1 MRRNVTGTRK
11 RRRIFWPA
19 AAAAA
24 LTLLA
29 AVLLALGW
37 YALRGRSTEGPLLPH
52 LRRPAQR
59 HVVAVDAGHGGA
71 DVGAKGLVDETAVTQ
86 ATAAALLAL
95 LEADGAYAPVQVHTD
110 DTAPSPQQMLL
121 PHFPP
126 QLRRL
131 PCSTAP
137 RSRAASASR
146 FCRM

>member
-24 LTLLA
+24 VTLLA

-37 YALRGRSTEGPLLPH
+37 YALRGRSAEGPLLPH

-86 ATAAALLAL
+86 ATAAALLVRIF
-95 LEADGAYAPVQVHTD
+95 EDKPV
-110 DTAPSPQQMLL
+110 SP
-121 PHFPP
+121 F
-126 QLRRL
+126 
-131 PCSTAP
+131 
-137 RSRAASASR
+137 ASR
-146 FCRM
+146 HRDKVEAWLREVQKILDEAYQNAQSV